1 MTCCPVRDSC
11 SQINRSGSRTVAAP
25 VLCAC
30 TYVRERR
37 PPPDTVVVPPAPQPA
52 PVVVVPP
59 RAVPVAPS
67 Y

>member
-1 MTCCPVRDSC
+1 MHLPRPVHALVLLA
-11 SQINRSGSRTVAAP
+11 VAAAP
-25 VLCAC
+25 ALGAC

-37 PPPDTVVVPPAPQPA
+37 PPPDTVVVPPAPQPPPQPA

-59 RAVPVAPS
+59 RAVPVAPI

>member
-1 MTCCPVRDSC
+1 MRLPRPVHAL
-11 SQINRSGSRTVAAP
+11 ILLAAATP
-25 VLCAC
+25 ALGAC

-37 PPPDTVVVPPAPQPA
+37 PPPDTVIVPPAPQPA

-59 RAVPVAPS
+59 RAMPVAPS